1 MGAGGRQL
9 RRDVRYWYSNC
20 ATWIHS
26 CQPILHGDERNQ
38 PARVAQI
45 ESFLKPNDADPLL
58 ALH

>member
-1 MGAGGRQL
+1 MGAGGREL

-20 ATWIHS
+20 ATGIHS

-45 ESFLKPNDADPLL
+45 ENFLKPG
-58 ALH
+58 HRSH

>member
-20 ATWIHS
+20 ATGIHPG
-26 CQPILHGDERNQ
+26 QPILHGDERDQ

-45 ESFLKPNDADPLL
+45 ANFLKPAL
-58 ALH
+58 AITEQ